1 MSPIISCW
9 TSISM
14 LTSFT
19 HFLFAIKDLSLA
31 LLYCLWLNLST
42 GLSSAWN
49 LISSTASFVWLSCL
63 WPLLSATP
71 AAFWTVSDFGGVLAY
86 QAYTE
91 ICAVASLL
99 VSLISSA
106 TSFVWFSCLWP
117 LLSATPGAF
126 WAVSDFVGALAYQA
140 YTGICAVASLLVSLV
155 SSAASFVWLSC
166 LWPLLSA
173 TPGAFWAV
181 SDFVGAQ
188 AYQAYTEICAAASLL
203 SSFVSSAASFVW
215 FSCLW
220 PLLKLASYAIAAIF
234 FLVRTLLI
242 WMWSG
247 IWFAVSTAYAHLKP
261 FSMFTVPVGCR
272 HVFPIFAVGLVL
284 FVFSRWWPGAFAR
297 LYRMCMSVCRFIDLD
312 WADVQRQV
320 PAPVPADVR
329 VDWAD
334 VQRQAQSDIRVDWAD
349 FQRQAQPG
357 VRKNWADV
365 RRQALARLRNDNT
378 CAICFDAMDCIG
390 GEGIALLSCTH
401 IFHERCIAQCE
412 QFCQGSPICPACR
425 AKYLRRQLQR
435 FD

>member
-1 MSPIISCW
+1 MMSPIISCW

-140 YTGICAVASLLVSLV
+140 YTGICAVASLLVSL
-155 SSAASFVWLSC
+155 
-166 LWPLLSA
+166 
-173 TPGAFWAV
+173 
-181 SDFVGAQ
+181 
-188 AYQAYTEICAAASLL
+188 
-203 SSFVSSAASFVW
+203 VSSAASFVW